1 MTGSSRP
8 RYTLSVIF
16 VQVLMKAL
24 SLIDTAIETEFI
36 EAHLPQLQIPSPFR
50 FAMPMFL

>member
-8 RYTLSVIF
+8 RSTLSVIF

-24 SLIDTAIETEFI
+24 SLIDIAIETKSI
-36 EAHLPQLQIPSPFR
+36 EAPLPQP
-50 FAMPMFL
+50 